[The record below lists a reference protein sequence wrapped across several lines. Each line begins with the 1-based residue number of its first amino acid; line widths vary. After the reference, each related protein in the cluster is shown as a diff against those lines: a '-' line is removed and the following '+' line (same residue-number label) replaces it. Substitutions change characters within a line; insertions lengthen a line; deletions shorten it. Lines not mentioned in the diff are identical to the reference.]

1 MNKQMIAYIIGSIMK
16 IEAALMLLPMIVGL
30 LYKDN
35 VMCFVITI
43 LLLVLLGFALTG
55 NKKRD
60 DMFLAKDGYIA
71 VGLSWIV
78 LSAFGALP
86 FVISGEIPSFIDA
99 FFEIV
104 SGFTTTGSSILTDVE
119 AMSKGLLFWRSFS
132 HWIGGMGILVFM
144 LAILPVASG
153 KSMHLMRAE
162 SPGPSVGKL
171 VPKMR
176 QTASLLYKMYIFLS
190 VVMVIALL
198 LAGMPLYDALIHM
211 FGTAGTGGFSIWAD
225 SVAHYNSPL
234 IELIITIFL
243 FLFATNFNIYYFIL
257 IKDAKSIF
265 KNDEI
270 KTYFCVFVFSILM
283 IAINVYPLY
292 GTVLESLRYS
302 SFQVASIMSTAGF
315 ASANFD
321 TWPTFSK
328 IILFLLM
335 FIGGCAG
342 STGGGIKVSR
352 FVLIFKSFK
361 HEINQLIRPREVNN
375 VFMDGHPVDE
385 KVRRNTVIYF
395 ALAMIIVGISILLIS
410 LDGYDFA
417 TTISAVAVTFNNVGP
432 GFGMVGP
439 LGSFAEFSNL
449 SKLVLSFDML
459 LGRLEIFPILMLFM
473 PQLYKRR

>member
-265 KNDEI
+265 KNDEL

-283 IAINVYPLY
+283 IAINIYPLY
-292 GTVLESLRYS
+292 GTILESLRYS